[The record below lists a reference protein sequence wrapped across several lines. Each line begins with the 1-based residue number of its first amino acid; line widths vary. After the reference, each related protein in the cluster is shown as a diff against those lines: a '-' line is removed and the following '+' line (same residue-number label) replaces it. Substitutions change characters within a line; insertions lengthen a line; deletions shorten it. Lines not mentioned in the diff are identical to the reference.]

1 MIVGYTHDEYC
12 DMPSSFGTGYSR
24 AGNATRFVIVVEFM
38 KALICSDDW
47 SSVSVRQELLTPTVH
62 LNSGRPWTVRIA
74 ANAAGKRDPW
84 RSSENWDHPNRGSS
98 KC

>member
-1 MIVGYTHDEYC
+1 MASTLGA
-12 DMPSSFGTGYSR
+12 GNSR
-24 AGNATRFVIVVEFM
+24 AGNAARFVILVEFM

-47 SSVSVRQELLTPTVH
+47 SSVSVRQEVLTPTVH
-62 LNSGRPWTVRIA
+62 VNSGRPWTVRIA
-74 ANAAGKRDPW
+74 AKAAVKRDPW